1 MKRGVKKTLGID
13 DSGSI
18 VGNPNLKPSRH
29 YISVAGIQIN
39 PNDEDMLLLNI
50 LENNLQ
56 LANSDKKCKMF
67 MQQRRLITDPLIDSK
82 RLTLT
87 GEKLEAMDPSKR
99 EDFFYVSKRIFQSMA
114 DTIINSEGCRY
125 HVLVIPP
132 QVVAFVIADDLKRTG
147 LKWNMFVESL
157 QAALSQFTSAES
169 GRQHWLDQKLKSIS
183 VAELISF
190 FEELKSVLV
199 DGSFGFVN
207 SCAAYTYRRCEPTF
221 SRIQSFKN
229 GDSYIGQISA
239 ASILATY
246 VRLIIVQRLGFG
258 YLVSRE
264 FTDQNIDFFD
274 LKTYKAVDT
283 MPKVSRTKKINLI
296 RPKTLLSTL
305 HPPHGDLITRLY
317 AHKMKMQYFKA
328 KDTFRRAFQ
337 YSFRPKMAQ
346 VITDEQTKESKVVNE
361 AEAKGVEVI
370 YVDKVLNQLQ
380 QKLTNELSEKFLELG
395 VFQ

>member
-1 MKRGVKKTLGID
+1 
-13 DSGSI
+13 
-18 VGNPNLKPSRH
+18 
-29 YISVAGIQIN
+29 
-39 PNDEDMLLLNI
+39 
-50 LENNLQ
+50 
-56 LANSDKKCKMF
+56 

-82 RLTLT
+82 RLTLM
-87 GEKLEAMDPSKR
+87 GKELEAMDPSEK
-99 EDFFYVSKRIFQSMA
+99 EDFFYASHKIFQSMA
-114 DTIINSEGCRY
+114 EAIINSDGCRY
-125 HVLVIPP
+125 HVLVVPP
-132 QVVAFVIADDLKRTG
+132 QVVAFAIADDLKRTG
-147 LKWNMFVESL
+147 LKWSMFVESL
-157 QAALSQFTSAES
+157 QSALDLFINAES
-169 GRQHWLDQKLKSIS
+169 GRQQWLDQKLKSIS
-183 VAELISF
+183 VSELISF
-190 FEELKSVLV
+190 FDELKSVLV
-199 DGSFGFVN
+199 DGSFGFIK

-274 LKTYKAVDT
+274 INTYKSVDS

-296 RPKTLLSTL
+296 RPKTLISTL

-328 KDTFRRAFQ
+328 KDSLRHTFQF
-337 YSFRPKMAQ
+337 SFKPKMVQ
-346 VITDEQTKESKVVNE
+346 VITDEQTKESKVVHE

-370 YVDKVLNQLQ
+370 YIDKVLNQLQ
-380 QKLTNELSEKFLELG
+380 NKLTNELSEMFLELG